1 MSKAMSMNEVIFELK
16 TAVEYNHDSK
26 DLKGTHIELREPTG
40 KVSHICCEIEGL
52 IQSGLIK
59 MAGII
64 DDETIAA
71 AKDEAKDKKTKKK
84 DEKKTIDG
92 DAVLSMM
99 TSSGIDMQKIVIH
112 FRALFKE
119 VAYVGGEKQM
129 TMPIM
134 DRMSHKDFRKMM
146 GVYAANFI
154 MD

>member
-1 MSKAMSMNEVIFELK
+1 MNEINFELQRK
-16 TAVEYNHDSK
+16 IEYNHNNN
-26 DLKGTHIELREPTG
+26 DLEGTHIELREPTG

-59 MAGII
+59 MADII
-64 DDETIAA
+64 DDEMIAA
-71 AKDEAKDKKTKKK
+71 AKEEAKTRKPKKPKKE
-84 DEKKTIDG
+84 DEEKAVDG

-129 TMPIM
+129 TTPMM
-134 DRMSHKDFRKMM
+134 DRMSHKDFRKMI

>member
-1 MSKAMSMNEVIFELK
+1 MNEVNFELQK
-16 TAVEYNHDSK
+16 KIEYNHDSK
-26 DLKGTHIELREPTG
+26 DLEGTHIELREPIG

-59 MAGII
+59 MADII
-64 DDETIAA
+64 DDQMIAA
-71 AKDEAKDKKTKKK
+71 AQEEAKSKKSKKK
-84 DEKKTIDG
+84 DDKKGPDG
-92 DAVLSMM
+92 DAILSMM

-129 TMPIM
+129 TTPMM
-134 DRMSHKDFRKMM
+134 DRMSHKDLRKMI